1 MHLSFCQSQN
11 LNQKN
16 CQRRRH
22 LGARYLTLYFQ
33 SECTLCTT
41 QLHTV
46 VPQFHSFT
54 VEHRC
59 TGAHVRSST
68 VVQVH
73 TVAQILHA
81 TSFAVSQNHRER
93 DPRHKHIVKQCK
105 QVDCNDDDATK
116 SYLPLKTKR
125 HIGELWDPW
134 STPNQVTATHLCE
147 LDSILIG
154 GLEAALH
161 HGVAPWAWGQL
172 CSTAS
177 PSSLSPAVPSLSC
190 HVVCCPA
197 GRRPR
202 TCWWKLSPA
211 FLPCHQF
218 SPATCL
224 PPALCHFPRSSFMWF
239 TLNLSYVE
247 FLLIL
252 SFFSQAFL
260 FASQSLSCTPQ
271 TKLPDKDSLPRTDAF
286 LFRRRILSP
295 PVVLKL
301 CCKWLLWF
309 CKALFWIFLKALRG
323 MRTKLSSSCFCLGCR
338 NLQEQ
343 IYSTIYHE
351 TEPED
356 IFQNVC
362 DDWQFNKQL
371 KHCGRYW
378 RFGIIVEGLS
388 SKGLCGSPREL
399 LGIERA

>member
-1 MHLSFCQSQN
+1 MYAVPQ
-11 LNQKN
+11 
-16 CQRRRH
+16 
-22 LGARYLTLYFQ
+22 LYR
-33 SECTLCTT
+33 CT
-41 QLHTV
+41 QLHSFCTPPHLKSHRTTEREIPGTNTLSNSANRWIAMMMMRQNHICLWKQKYTLESFETLDP
-46 VPQFHSFT
+46 PQF
-54 VEHRC
+54 
-59 TGAHVRSST
+59 
-68 VVQVH
+68 
-73 TVAQILHA
+73 
-81 TSFAVSQNHRER
+81 
-93 DPRHKHIVKQCK
+93 
-105 QVDCNDDDATK
+105 
-116 SYLPLKTKR
+116 KR
-125 HIGELWDPW
+125 
-134 STPNQVTATHLCE
+134 ATHLGE

-252 SFFSQAFL
+252 SFFSQALL

-351 TEPED
+351 TEPVYISMLAMID
-356 IFQNVC
+356 NST
-362 DDWQFNKQL
+362 NN
-371 KHCGRYW
+371 
-378 RFGIIVEGLS
+378 
-388 SKGLCGSPREL
+388 
-399 LGIERA
+399 